1 MEDFKPSLERV
12 FRDLEGFSFETKMYV
27 YHKLNGRDDE
37 AESYLSTYQYE
48 QKQMKEELEPLI
60 PKVEYINEKE
70 ENEELKN

>member
-12 FRDLEGFSFETKMYV
+12 FRDLEGFGFETKMYV
-27 YHKLNGRDDE
+27 YHKLNGRDEE

-60 PKVEYINEKE
+60 PLPKIEELKE
-70 ENEELKN
+70 ENEYGIS